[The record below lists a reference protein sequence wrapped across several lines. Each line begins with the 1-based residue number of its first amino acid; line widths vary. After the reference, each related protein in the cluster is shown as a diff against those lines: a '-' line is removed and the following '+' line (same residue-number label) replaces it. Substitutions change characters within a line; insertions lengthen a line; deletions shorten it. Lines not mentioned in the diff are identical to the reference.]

1 MASDG
6 VVITH
11 EDIDRAHD
19 RERVLTTRTQRG
31 PWSRARLLWLLIG
44 PGILVM
50 LGENDG
56 PSMLSYA
63 ATGAR
68 YGIGF
73 FLPFVVLTFVMACV
87 VQEMT
92 VRLGAATHRGHAE
105 LIFDRFGPFWG
116 WSR

>member
-1 MASDG
+1 MTEPKTTSKLQRALPSHLLTAG
-6 VVITH
+6 VRANYALVITH

-19 RERVLTTRTQRG
+19 RERVLTTRTQHG

-56 PSMLSYA
+56 PSMLSYT

-68 YGIGF
+68 YGVGF
-73 FLPFVVLTFVMACV
+73 FLPFIIVTFM
-87 VQEMT
+87 
-92 VRLGAATHRGHAE
+92 GAM
-105 LIFDRFGPFWG
+105 
-116 WSR
+116 

>member
-1 MASDG
+1 MNESKTTSKPQGALPSHLSTAGVRASDA

-19 RERVLTTRTQRG
+19 RERVLTTRTQHG

-73 FLPFVVLTFVMACV
+73 FLPFVVLTFLMACV
-87 VQEMT
+87 VQA
-92 VRLGAATHRGHAE
+92 L
-105 LIFDRFGPFWG
+105 
-116 WSR
+116 